1 MIESTF
7 ILDVDRE
14 EEYYLA
20 IILDLI
26 GDVTSSKSGD
36 GTLTVTVDCQNDEES
51 SIMKDILR
59 HLEYVKN
66 VKEQTSELK

>member
-14 EEYYLA
+14 EEDYVA

-26 GDVTSSKSGD
+26 GDVISSKSGD